1 MLALALKD
9 IYCHPAQ
16 LEPECGLDVQSV
28 ERKARTNY
36 GKQLNSVICELSV
49 CFLKTVCSRPKDP

>member
-36 GKQLNSVICELSV
+36 GKQLNSVMRAFRLLSENS
-49 CFLKTVCSRPKDP
+49 LLAP